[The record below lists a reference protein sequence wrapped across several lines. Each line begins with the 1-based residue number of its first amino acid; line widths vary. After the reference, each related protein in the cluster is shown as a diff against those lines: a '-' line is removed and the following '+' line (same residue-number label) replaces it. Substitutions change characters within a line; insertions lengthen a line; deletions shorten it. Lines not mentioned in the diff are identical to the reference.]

1 MKIMIMIGLI
11 TYMVPTYYVDFD
23 QWRIQNFMLGGA
35 KIKNEREA
43 KTKKDVGSKIWEKF
57 DFFR

>member
-23 QWRIQNFMLGGA
+23 QWRIQDFMLGGA
-35 KIKNEREA
+35 KIKNVSEKQKQKGRRF
-43 KTKKDVGSKIWEKF
+43 KNLGKI
-57 DFFR
+57 